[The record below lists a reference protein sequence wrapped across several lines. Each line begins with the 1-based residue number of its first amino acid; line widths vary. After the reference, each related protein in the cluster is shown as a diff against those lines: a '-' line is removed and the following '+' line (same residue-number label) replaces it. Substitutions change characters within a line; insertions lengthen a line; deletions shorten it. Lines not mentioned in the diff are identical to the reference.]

1 MICHTMDVVVKA
13 VTYLNPGQTPVL
25 ACDQPMYAM
34 AKKIQWNWPS
44 TYAESSI
51 VMMFGGLHTE
61 LAALKALG
69 TWIQHSGWTSALVQ
83 AGITTPGTA
92 DSFLKEAHV
101 SRTRHAHQ
109 ITACALYILMD
120 KAYKH
125 YCNCISEEEEPK
137 TFMEWR
143 KQAELASLQFQYWSL
158 TLHFE
163 LTILIFVRSLR
174 EGNFELYKESCKRL
188 APYFFAL
195 DRTNYARWLPVHIHD
210 MESLDT
216 KLPNLAAQFRKG
228 HFVVKK
234 TNRSFS
240 ALPIDHAH
248 EQNNK
253 IVKGDGGAI
262 GLTESPTQLMHW
274 MVSGPEMSRII
285 NEFEVSQELLK
296 SASDDRKHRHHEETR
311 SSKYFPK

>member
-1 MICHTMDVVVKA
+1 MDVVVKA

-61 LAALKALG
+61 LAALKALR

-92 DSFLKEAHV
+92 DSFLEEAQV
-101 SRTRHAHQ
+101 SRTRHTHQ

-120 KAYKH
+120 KAYQH

-143 KQAELASLQFQYWSL
+143 KQAELASPQFQYWSL

-163 LTILIFVRSLR
+163 LTILI
-174 EGNFELYKESCKRL
+174 
-188 APYFFAL
+188 YF
-195 DRTNYARWLPVHIHD
+195 NI
-210 MESLDT
+210 
-216 KLPNLAAQFRKG
+216 
-228 HFVVKK
+228 
-234 TNRSFS
+234 
-240 ALPIDHAH
+240 
-248 EQNNK
+248 
-253 IVKGDGGAI
+253 
-262 GLTESPTQLMHW
+262 
-274 MVSGPEMSRII
+274 
-285 NEFEVSQELLK
+285 
-296 SASDDRKHRHHEETR
+296 
-311 SSKYFPK
+311 